1 MKGAEDKG
9 AEEVL
14 VLVGTPDLHP
24 SELSLLHKLSADG
37 AQVVAWHH
45 PPIPQDRFPSP
56 DVLGALNH
64 HGIPA
69 QTLTAV
75 LGASVSSDV
84 EEVVIG
90 WTKSL
95 GTRPLSAGRNFKEIF
110 RYRKLS
116 LWWWAELYIY
126 HETPLRLYV
135 RDIETLERLAEQER
149 PTRWVLVNPIR
160 DLARLTR
167 KMGLG
172 AETHGQGEKQPSLR
186 LRTTN
191 HSLAIL
197 LKMWGTG
204 IKSML
209 RSKTGTPSLEKPR
222 FLFLTH
228 APMWRC
234 RRREAGSAERYE
246 IYFDPTLRGLREE
259 GEKHKSIAVGPSIP
273 YQRRNWRV
281 ALREFL
287 EMGSRDLPYV
297 SIRDYFTPGMIPML
311 SRLHWG
317 CWRDWRRFRGLPG
330 VKTGFEHRGIRV
342 DGPAMEAFRATFLLQ
357 LPSMIRSYHEVLNA
371 LTREQPSVLL
381 LYAESSGLGR
391 AAIAAACNKNVPT
404 FAVQHGIMYPQY
416 YSYEHTPDEVV
427 AALDGID
434 ACPLPT
440 RTAVFGSLAR
450 DLLITRGNYPPERAV
465 VTGSPK
471 FDALLEAAATCDR
484 DEIRRR
490 HGVPASATMLVVA
503 SRFSAIGLV
512 FRDIVKA
519 VKDDPSV
526 WILVK
531 PHQAERSDRYEKVI
545 EEEKAPRMLLVPID
559 ENLIQLLAASDGL
572 ITVDSFASSEALVL
586 DRPVFVVNLP
596 NHLESLVER
605 GAALGAGGGDE
616 ISLQMKRF
624 LYDPRV
630 RSDLERSRRRYR
642 QEFASGADGK
652 STERILAT
660 LRETASPTEGRE

>member
-1 MKGAEDKG
+1 MGR
-9 AEEVL
+9 
-14 VLVGTPDLHP
+14 PDFHP
-24 SELSLLHKLSADG
+24 SELSLLRKLSADG

-45 PPIPQDRFPSP
+45 PPILQDRFPSP
-56 DVLGALNH
+56 DVLGSLKD

-69 QTLTAV
+69 RTLTAV

-84 EEVVIG
+84 EEVVIH

-95 GTRPLSAGRNFKEIF
+95 GTRPLDAGRNFRETF

-116 LWWWAELYIY
+116 LWWWAELYLY

-135 RDIETLERLAEQER
+135 RDIETLKRLTEQER
-149 PTRWVLVNPIR
+149 PARWVLVKPIR
-160 DLARLTR
+160 DLAHLARE
-167 KMGLG
+167 MGLG
-172 AETHGQGEKQPSLR
+172 AETHGQGERQPPSR
-186 LRTTN
+186 PRTTK

-209 RSKTGTPSLEKPR
+209 RPKTDRPSSEKPR

-228 APMWRC
+228 APMWRE
-234 RRREAGSAERYE
+234 RRRKDGSAELYE
-246 IYFDPTLRGLREE
+246 IYFDPILRALSEE

-273 YQRRNWRV
+273 YQRRSWRV

-287 EMGSRDLPYV
+287 EMGSKDLPYV
-297 SIRDYFTPGMIPML
+297 SVRDTFTPSMIPVL
-311 SRLHWG
+311 SRVHWA

-330 VKTGFEHRGIRV
+330 VKKGFEHRGIRV

-371 LTREQPSVLL
+371 LKREQPSVLL

-391 AAIAAACNKNVPT
+391 AAIAAACEKNVPT

-416 YSYEHTPDEVV
+416 YSYEHRPDEVG
-427 AALDGID
+427 ARLDGID

-450 DLLITRGNYPPERAV
+450 NLLITRGNYPPERLV

-484 DEIRRR
+484 DDIRRR
-490 HGVPASATMLVVA
+490 YAVPASATLLVVA

-526 WILVK
+526 WVLVK
-531 PHQAERSDRYEKVI
+531 PHQAERPDRYERVI
-545 EEEKAPRMLLVPID
+545 EEEKAPRMSLVPID
-559 ENLIQLLAASDGL
+559 ENLLQLLAASDGL

-596 NHLESLVER
+596 NHLESLVEC

-616 ISLQMKRF
+616 IAPQMKRF
-624 LYDPRV
+624 LHDPRV
-630 RSDLERSRRRYR
+630 QADLERSRRQYR

-652 STERILAT
+652 STERILAA
-660 LRETASPTEGRE
+660 LRETASSPEGRE